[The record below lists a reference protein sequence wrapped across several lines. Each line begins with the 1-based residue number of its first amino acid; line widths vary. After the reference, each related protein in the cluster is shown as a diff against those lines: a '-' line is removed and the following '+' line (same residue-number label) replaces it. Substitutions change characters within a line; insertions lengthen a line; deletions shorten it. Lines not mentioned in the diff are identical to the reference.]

1 MKIYNELESLGFF
14 EWLKEKGFGSGF
26 TAMILDAQPF
36 YSIERTG
43 YNSIAFRWFREKYD
57 LLGYVN
63 DESSVEDNPNIHKK
77 WMYVIQELPIVLHD
91 DLSNG
96 KIYKTYEEAELE
108 CLKKLI
114 EICKDEN
121 IRKSP

>member
-1 MKIYNELESLGFF
+1 M
-14 EWLKEKGFGSGF
+14 W
-26 TAMILDAQPF
+26 QQ
-36 YSIERTG
+36 
-43 YNSIAFRWFREKYD
+43 AFRWFREKYD

-114 EICKDEN
+114 EIVKNDN
-121 IRKSP
+121 RTN

>member
-36 YSIERTG
+36 DSIERSG
-43 YNSIAFRWFREKYD
+43 YNAIAFRWFREKYKLD
-57 LLGYVN
+57 SMVQPTYSTKYQYRMFHI
-63 DESSVEDNPNIHKK
+63 E
-77 WMYVIQELPIVLHD
+77 
-91 DLSNG
+91 G
-96 KIYKTYEEAELE
+96 KTKVQIYGAYMGKAFKTYEEAELE

-114 EICKDEN
+114 EIKLNTHNTD
-121 IRKSP
+121 